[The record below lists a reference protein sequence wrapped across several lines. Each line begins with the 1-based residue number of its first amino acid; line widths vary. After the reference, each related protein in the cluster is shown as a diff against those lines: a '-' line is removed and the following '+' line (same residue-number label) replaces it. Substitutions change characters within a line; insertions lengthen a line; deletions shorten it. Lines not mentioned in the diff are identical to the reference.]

1 MFFSFLN
8 DFNGGIDMKKIIFP
22 LFLLLI
28 FVFACTKQYQ
38 SLRGDNEITAGS
50 NPAVGMDWQPDDSV
64 KQRSFALQPPLIPHD
79 ISEYEVNTDENA
91 CLECHADPDSDAP
104 ELSKTHFKDREG
116 KAHDEVS
123 SLRYFCLQ
131 CHVGQVKAEPL
142 VENTFKG
149 Q

>member
-1 MFFSFLN
+1 
-8 DFNGGIDMKKIIFP
+8 MKKMIFP
-22 LFLLLI
+22 LFILLI
-28 FVFACTKQYQ
+28 FVFACSTTGSKEVK
-38 SLRGDNEITAGS
+38 SLRGGTEITAGS
-50 NPAVGMDWQPDDSV
+50 NPPVGMDWQPDDSV
-64 KQRSFALQPPLIPHD
+64 KQRSFSLQPPLIPHD
-79 ISEYEVNTDENA
+79 ISDYEVNTDENA

-116 KAHDEVS
+116 KTHDEVS